1 MPDNLLNH
9 SEKCWFCY
17 LRIIGEHVTAAVGQK
32 IPACIRESD
41 FKVLGFL
48 CQDLAIITKLNVQLN
63 RDH

>member
-32 IPACIRESD
+32 KFPACIRESD
-41 FKVLGFL
+41 FKVLDFYAMVWL
-48 CQDLAIITKLNVQLN
+48 TLA
-63 RDH
+63 

>member
-32 IPACIRESD
+32 KSRLAFAISKFFD
-41 FKVLGFL
+41 FYAKVWLSL
-48 CQDLAIITKLNVQLN
+48 T
-63 RDH
+63 